1 MYLHTPGGGHGDLL
15 LPGESHRQR
24 ILAGFSPY
32 GCQESDMTHIYI
44 YIYTHT
50 IIFFT
55 HSSVHGLVSCFHV
68 LAVVSSATINTG
80 VRVSF

>member
-15 LPGESHRQR
+15 LPGEFHRRR

-32 GCQESDMTHIYI
+32 GCKESDMTHIYI
-44 YIYTHT
+44 YIHTHH
-50 IIFFT
+50 IFFV
-55 HSSVHGLVSCFHV
+55 HSSVHGLLGCFHV

-80 VRVSF
+80 VHVSF